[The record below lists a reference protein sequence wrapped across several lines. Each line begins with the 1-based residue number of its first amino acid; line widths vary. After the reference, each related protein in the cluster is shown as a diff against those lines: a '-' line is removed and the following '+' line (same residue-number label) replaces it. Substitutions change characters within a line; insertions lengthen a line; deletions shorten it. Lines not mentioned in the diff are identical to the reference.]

1 VGDEKVISEL
11 IVSEDLLLDLSP
23 KISQLA
29 AWLEQSFSSDA
40 SPNLANSPFRNCVS
54 VVGLENESDA
64 QSLFHADSDKP
75 DFMTVAHK
83 SDMSETAFGRTLKVP
98 RFKLYRNQMGALY
111 PDRKSLRVRLV
122 GGNTTAMP
130 SEMLSNRDAV
140 GARVLVTFESGKKV
154 MLQRQAG
161 EGFASQKS
169 SVLSTGFR
177 RAIP

>member
-1 VGDEKVISEL
+1 
-11 IVSEDLLLDLSP
+11 
-23 KISQLA
+23 
-29 AWLEQSFSSDA
+29 
-40 SPNLANSPFRNCVS
+40 
-54 VVGLENESDA
+54 
-64 QSLFHADSDKP
+64 
-75 DFMTVAHK
+75 
-83 SDMSETAFGRTLKVP
+83 
-98 RFKLYRNQMGALY
+98 
-111 PDRKSLRVRLV
+111 
-122 GGNTTAMP
+122 MP